1 MQKMIN
7 FGDDT
12 NENIKKYNS
21 NWSQMSGYPYR
32 ILII

>member
-7 FGDDT
+7 FDDDT
-12 NENIKKYNS
+12 NENIRKHNS
-21 NWSQMSGYPYR
+21 NWPQMSGYPYR